1 MWLSVE
7 NVEPLTESDYW
18 VLDGFA
24 AWISENGRWTLSAG
38 VKNATDEVY
47 KVEGQEFRSVGNI
60 MTAYYGNPRT
70 YTFTVDF
77 RY

>member
-7 NVEPLTESDYW
+7 NVLPLTEDDYW
-18 VLDGFA
+18 VLDAFA
-24 AWISENGRWTLSAG
+24 SWVSADGRWTLTAG
-38 VKNATDEVY
+38 VKNWADKEY
-47 KVEGQEFRSVGNI
+47 RIEGQEFRSVGNI
-60 MTAYYGNPRT
+60 QTAYYGNPRT